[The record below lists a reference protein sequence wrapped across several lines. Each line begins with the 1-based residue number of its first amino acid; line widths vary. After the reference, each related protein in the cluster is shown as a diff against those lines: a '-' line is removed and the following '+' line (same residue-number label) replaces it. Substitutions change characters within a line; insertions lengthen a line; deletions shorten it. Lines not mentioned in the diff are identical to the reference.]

1 MARNHFRLYKA
12 NGRSEVKSDFM
23 LQKSGSKWKIT
34 IESRGGRLGTPE
46 EISNFV
52 IFLLSNFS
60 SFATGKTF
68 IVDGGQTK
76 GI

>member
-1 MARNHFRLYKA
+1 
-12 NGRSEVKSDFM
+12 M
-23 LQKSGSKWKIT
+23 LENDVIMK
-34 IESRGGRLGTPE
+34 RLGTPA